1 MAAADA
7 AVFSL
12 PPGRPNGQV
21 PAAQTSSSLK
31 PSSQPAQL
39 PQASASTSTS
49 TTTSTSSSHPPT
61 GQQAALPAL
70 TTDFDGPFPSLTRS
84 STLPASLRSVA
95 TTSKTLNGPTSATT
109 SRRADPYHLAPE
121 DAFYTSVSPPWDRNA
136 ARNNAGSGTAA
147 GNTSN
152 ASGSELPH
160 EGRLGARQSLRPG
173 GLSSSNLRRSAS
185 GVMTALNGSGEPRSR
200 SRRRRRRTWKKL
212 LWVKQSYPDNYTDQ
226 ATFLENL
233 QRNPRLQP
241 YDFWPLVADSTVI
254 VQHVCSVIVFVICF
268 VGIAQ
273 DRVSPVSVVGWG
285 SIATCMGWVLWEWWA
300 GQEQQE
306 RRSEGFD
313 DDDFGSVGPPLSRS
327 DLVDG
332 FPSPNGQRVGRRG
345 GTGNGG
351 GATSVISATS
361 ATSATSA
368 DQSPPTSSL
377 AQHSAPSS
385 RLSKHS
391 AASTVD
397 TMPSL
402 AASTNSSTT
411 SLLNMSNRHGRVGSG
426 KANVYVNGNGSTGTG
441 RSTGAS
447 TSSSWQPV
455 GHHSSLSQVSNGSNT
470 TNGPTS
476 AHRPAS
482 SHGRSAAGDIQVPTT
497 PATPRYPPPRRSLTP
512 LRGGRG
518 HHRIATIKSAVLIYF
533 TLLGLSPILKSLTRS
548 TSSDS
553 IWAMSF
559 WLLAINIFFFDYSGV
574 WVGAHKFPVASLS
587 TNAALMASTVLAS
600 RLPSTGQVFSLT
612 LFSIEVFGLFP
623 VFRRYARHRSW
634 QYHVG
639 LTVLLVLGAGAGVG
653 IILTEPGEGLPW
665 RGATAGMVVACLLS
679 AVAMGGCSW
688 WLIGLQKYKN
698 EIYGPWDPARP
709 VIISRRHW
717 NDV

>member
-1 MAAADA
+1 MATADA

-12 PPGRPNGQV
+12 PPGRPNGQA
-21 PAAQTSSSLK
+21 PAAQATSSLK
-31 PSSQPAQL
+31 PS
-39 PQASASTSTS
+39 QAAAPSS
-49 TTTSTSSSHPPT
+49 TTTTTTPSSHLT
-61 GQQAALPAL
+61 GQPAALPAL
-70 TTDFDGPFPSLTRS
+70 TTDFDGPFPALTRS
-84 STLPASLRSVA
+84 STLPASLRSV
-95 TTSKTLNGPTSATT
+95 TSTSKPLNGGPTSATT

-136 ARNNAGSGTAA
+136 ARNNASSSTAA

-185 GVMTALNGSGEPRSR
+185 GVMNALNGSGEPRSR

-285 SIATCMGWVLWEWWA
+285 SIATGMGWVLWEWWA

-306 RRSEGFD
+306 RRSEGFE
-313 DDDFGSVGPPLSRS
+313 DDDFGGGGIGPPLSRS

-332 FPSPNGQRVGRRG
+332 FPSLNGQRISRRYREPN
-345 GTGNGG
+345 GNGTDNGNG
-351 GATSVISATS
+351 GATSAMS

-391 AASTVD
+391 TASTVE

-411 SLLNMSNRHGRVGSG
+411 SLLNMSNRHGRVASG
-426 KANVYVNGNGSTGTG
+426 KANVCANGNGSTGTG

-455 GHHSSLSQVSNGSNT
+455 GHHSSLSQVSTGSNT

-482 SHGRSAAGDIQVPTT
+482 SHGRSAAGYIQVPTT